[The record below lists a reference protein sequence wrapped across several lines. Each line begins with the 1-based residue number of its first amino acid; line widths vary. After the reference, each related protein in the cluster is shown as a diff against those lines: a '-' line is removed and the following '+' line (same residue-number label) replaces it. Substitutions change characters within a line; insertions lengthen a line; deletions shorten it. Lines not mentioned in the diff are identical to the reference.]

1 MNKLLGLRDRILSIA
16 NIQQD
21 TITAYASDGH
31 MVGRAPDVFEY
42 AYKAEITITEYNGS
56 ADNVLWPVYAWLLD
70 HEPNLRDDQ
79 FQFEVDL
86 LDNEGVDI
94 LITVPLSERVTRDS
108 VSGAFTHDDPV
119 ESADL
124 FGPGITM
131 PGVIAP

>member
-79 FQFEVDL
+79 FQFEVDIASWCSAPPIST
-86 LDNEGVDI
+86 GV
-94 LITVPLSERVTRDS
+94 RCK
-108 VSGAFTHDDPV
+108 A
-119 ESADL
+119 SARW
-124 FGPGITM
+124 G
-131 PGVIAP
+131 